1 MERKT
6 TMAKTGSFLKNVSSI
21 VSQNADRLKGI
32 KTSDIERVSVQTLKD
47 NVLNK
52 KYFIEETAEYFEQL
66 KKDIEQRGIIVP
78 LIAKEDGT
86 LLAGHNRLRVAKAL
100 GYETVPVQ
108 YVLEDLPDEEERGF
122 LVKDNLLRR
131 QLTNEQKINLYKIL
145 YPEFEER
152 FLNPDVLTKAGRKS
166 KDDTSLTLEQ
176 VARETGQSVSSVK
189 VQVKRKRDTI
199 AEQASEHSAQGEK
212 NNRYNV
218 TITDDGLETN
228 GKKQKLDKN
237 NRYNVT
243 ITDSKKVSAVMR
255 TTQKLL
261 EELQQASQEEQ
272 EEVFTLLRTVLQ
284 TKRSAK
290 KSKRST

>member
-1 MERKT
+1 
-6 TMAKTGSFLKNVSSI
+6 MAKTGSFLKNVSTI

-32 KTSDIERVSVQTLKD
+32 KTSDIERVSVQALKD

-52 KYFIEETAEYFEQL
+52 KYFVEESAEYFEQL
-66 KKDIEQRGIIVP
+66 KNDIEQRGIIVP

-86 LLAGHNRLRVAKAL
+86 LLAGHNRLRVARSL

-131 QLTNEQKINLYKIL
+131 QLTNEQKISLYKML

-152 FLNPDVLTKAGRKS
+152 FLNPTILTKAGRKS
-166 KDDTSLTLEQ
+166 KTDTSLTLEQ
-176 VARETGQSVSSVK
+176 VARETGQSVSAVK
-189 VQVKRKRDTI
+189 VQVKRKRDAVI
-199 AEQASEHSAQGEK
+199 AQALEQETLDKK

-218 TITDDGLETN
+218 TISESDGEKN
-228 GKKQKLDKN
+228 GEGKKHGKKN

-243 ITDSKKVSAVMR
+243 ISDAPGTLSIIQTA
-255 TTQKLL
+255 QKLVQEL
-261 EELQQASQEEQ
+261 EEALAHASAEEREQ
-272 EEVFTLLRTVLQ
+272 VLTLLRTTL
-284 TKRSAK
+284 KIN
-290 KSKRST
+290 

>member
-1 MERKT
+1 
-6 TMAKTGSFLKNVSSI
+6 MAKTGSFLKNVSSI
-21 VSQNADRLKGI
+21 VSKNADRLKGI

-52 KYFIEETAEYFEQL
+52 KYFVEETAEYFEQL

-86 LLAGHNRLRVAKAL
+86 LLAGHNRLRVAKEL

-108 YVLEDLPDEEERGF
+108 YVLENLPDDEERGF

-131 QLTNEQKINLYKIL
+131 QLTNEQKIRLYKML

-176 VARETGQSVSSVK
+176 VARETGQSVSAVK
-189 VQVKRKRDTI
+189 VQVKRKRDAI
-199 AEQASEHSAQGEK
+199 VEQASEHNAHGKK

-218 TITDDGLETN
+218 TISGDDLEAN
-228 GKKQKLDKN
+228 GKKQKPDKN

-243 ITDSKKVSAVMR
+243 ISGSKKVSAVMH
-255 TTQKLL
+255 TAQKLL
-261 EELQQASQEEQ
+261 QELPQASKEEQ
-272 EEVFTLLRTVLQ
+272 EEVLALLRTVLQ
-284 TKRSAK
+284 TTTSVK
-290 KSKRST
+290 KSKR

>member
-1 MERKT
+1 
-6 TMAKTGSFLKNVSSI
+6 MAKTGSFLKNVSSI
-21 VSQNADRLKGI
+21 VSKNADRLKGI

-52 KYFIEETAEYFEQL
+52 KYFVEETAEYFEQL

-86 LLAGHNRLRVAKAL
+86 LLAGHNRLRVAKEL

-108 YVLEDLPDEEERGF
+108 YVLENLPDDEERGF

-131 QLTNEQKINLYKIL
+131 QLTNEQKIRLYKML

-176 VARETGQSVSSVK
+176 VARETGQSVSAVK
-189 VQVKRKRDTI
+189 VQVKRKRDAI
-199 AEQASEHSAQGEK
+199 VEQASGHNAHGKK

-218 TITDDGLETN
+218 TISGDDLEAN
-228 GKKQKLDKN
+228 GKKQKPDKN

-243 ITDSKKVSAVMR
+243 ISGSKKVSAVMH
-255 TTQKLL
+255 TAQKLL
-261 EELQQASQEEQ
+261 QELPQASKEEQ
-272 EEVFTLLRTVLQ
+272 EEVLALLRTVLQ
-284 TKRSAK
+284 TTTSVK
-290 KSKRST
+290 KSKRL